1 MSSQA
6 PIFSVVMPAYNAER
20 YVGEAI
26 ESVLAQTLPSWE
38 LLVVD
43 DCSTDRT
50 LEVCNSYRDPRI
62 RVFTT
67 PENLNAAGARN
78 LALEHAQGEFVAF
91 LDSDD
96 VAVPDRLERQQAT
109 LRADPELG
117 FLGSQVRLINER
129 VVNSNHHWIYPAED
143 GVFKATMLFRCP
155 FLMSTIATRASL
167 LQKMDGQV
175 FEQDFAPSEDYHF
188 AARMMGLCKF
198 RNDTEPLVHYR
209 LHSGQLIDAKADLIG
224 CQMQKVQ
231 KLILGFLG
239 IEATTQDIETY
250 RLCSS
255 GPVSSWEQLCFVQRW
270 LERIYHANLAAML
283 IPDKGIRPI
292 LGVAWFHL
300 CKLYESRN
308 LHLYNKFKSSELS
321 RFYLSRRNRL
331 RFFIECALCFRGLN
345 SQFNSV

>member
-1 MSSQA
+1 
-6 PIFSVVMPAYNAER
+6 MPAYNAER

-26 ESVLAQTLPSWE
+26 KSVLGQSMPSWE

-50 LEVCNSYRDPRI
+50 LEVCRSFQDPRI
-62 RVFTT
+62 RVFSS
-67 PENLNAAGARN
+67 PQNLNAAGARN

-96 VAVPDRLERQQAT
+96 VAMPDRLERQHKA
-109 LRADPELG
+109 LLDDPELG
-117 FLGSQVRLINER
+117 FLGSQIRLINER
-129 VVNSNHHWIYPAED
+129 TVQSNQHWIYPEED

-167 LQKMDGQV
+167 IRTMGEQV
-175 FEQDFAPSEDYHF
+175 FDQDFAPSEDYHF

-198 RNDTEPLVHYR
+198 RNDKEPLVHYR
-209 LHSGQLIDAKADLIG
+209 LHTGQLIDAKAELIG

-231 KLILGFLG
+231 KQILGFLG
-239 IEATTQDIETY
+239 IEATDQDLETH

-255 GPVSSWEQLCFVQRW
+255 GQVSSWEQLGFAQSW
-270 LERIYHANLAAML
+270 LERIYHANLAAGL

-300 CKLYESRN
+300 CKRYGSRD
-308 LHLYNKFKSSELS
+308 LRLYNKFKNSKLS
-321 RFYLSRRNRL
+321 RFYLSRRNQL
-331 RFFIECALCFRGLN
+331 RFLIECLLN
-345 SQFNSV
+345 WKQF

>member
-1 MSSQA
+1 MKNK

-20 YVGEAI
+20 FVGEAI
-26 ESVLAQTLPSWE
+26 ESVLAQSMPSWE
-38 LLVVD
+38 LLVVN

-50 LEVCNSYRDPRI
+50 LEVCQSYRDSRI
-62 RVFTT
+62 RIFSSQQ
-67 PENLNAAGARN
+67 NLNAAGARN
-78 LALEHAQGEFVAF
+78 LALEHARGEFVAF

-96 VAVPDRLERQQAT
+96 VAVPDRLERQYKA
-109 LRADPELG
+109 LLADPELG
-117 FLGSQVRLINER
+117 FLGSQVCLIIER
-129 VVNSNHHWIYPAED
+129 AFHSNKHWIYPEED

-155 FLMSTIATRASL
+155 FLMSTIATRAFL
-167 LQKMDGQV
+167 IQKIGGQV
-175 FEQDFAPSEDYHF
+175 FDPDFAPSEDYHF

-198 RNDTEPLVHYR
+198 RNDKKPLVRYR
-209 LHSGQLIDAKADLIG
+209 LHTGQLIDAKAELIG
-224 CQMQKVQ
+224 CQMQKTQ

-239 IEATTQDIETY
+239 IEATDQDLETH

-255 GPVSSWEQLCFVQRW
+255 GPVSSWEQLGHAQSW
-270 LERIYHANLAAML
+270 LERIYHANLAAGL

-300 CKLYESRN
+300 CKQYGSRN
-308 LHLYNKFKSSELS
+308 LRLYNKFKSSELS
-321 RFYLSRRNRL
+321 RFYLSRRNQL